1 VQGVQRHQTMAP
13 PNDTRVFMELRDVDS
28 WRASGWHELD
38 ADHHFPVLT
47 DLLEATIVV
56 SFPSG
61 AASHV
66 LTGMRPRLN
75 QK

>member
-1 VQGVQRHQTMAP
+1 
-13 PNDTRVFMELRDVDS
+13 MELRDVDS

-38 ADHHFPVLT
+38 ADHHFSVLT

-75 QK
+75 RK

>member
-1 VQGVQRHQTMAP
+1 MTRRYLWNSGTWTRGGLQGG
-13 PNDTRVFMELRDVDS
+13 D
-28 WRASGWHELD
+28 ELD
-38 ADHHFPVLT
+38 ADHHFSVLT

-75 QK
+75 RK

>member
-1 VQGVQRHQTMAP
+1 VLQSPHV
-13 PNDTRVFMELRDVDS
+13 
-28 WRASGWHELD
+28 LD
-38 ADHHFPVLT
+38 ADHHFSVLT

-66 LTGMRPRLN
+66 CGPTLTENEASKASVRLL
-75 QK
+75 Q